1 VASKRGD
8 SLTGP
13 APVWLKQGSEG
24 VSLSLYVQPGA
35 RRTAVVGL
43 HGERLKIAVASPPVE
58 GRANEAL
65 LEFLSSRLRL
75 RRSALTLASG
85 ASSREKR
92 IVIAAPIDVAA
103 LVATLSS

>member
-1 VASKRGD
+1 MASKRGD
-8 SLTGP
+8 SLTVP
-13 APVWLKQGSEG
+13 APAWLRQGSDS

-58 GRANEAL
+58 GRANDAL
-65 LEFLSSRLRL
+65 LEFLSRRLQL

-85 ASSREKR
+85 ANSREKR
-92 IVIAAPIDVAA
+92 ITIAAPIDVAA
-103 LVATLSS
+103 LVAALSA